1 MKTENE
7 IKMALK
13 KLAVYEDKVYKEYS
27 EAFDVADML
36 TMDRKLARLIQIR
49 MKIQALNWILNNI
62 GHLEEEVGI

>member
-13 KLAVYEDKVYKEYS
+13 KLAVYEDKVYNEYS
-27 EAFDVADML
+27 EAFAVADAL

-49 MKIQALNWILNNI
+49 MKIQALNWVLNNF
-62 GHLEEEVGI
+62 GYLEEEAGI